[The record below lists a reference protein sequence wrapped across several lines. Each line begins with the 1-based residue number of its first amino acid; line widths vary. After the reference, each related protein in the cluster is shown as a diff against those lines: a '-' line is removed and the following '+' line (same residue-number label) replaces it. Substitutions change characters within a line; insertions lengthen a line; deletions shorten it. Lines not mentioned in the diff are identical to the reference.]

1 MSRLSFQIKLFVNA
15 TFLAALI
22 TSLQANA
29 TTNTTSEAESAII
42 RGNLTKVDQC
52 SSCLDLKK
60 VLKRCA
66 KECSIFGKLQSLF
79 FQAKNRLGK
88 CSKVGPIA
96 IEYDRTTQMVKC
108 ENNTQF
114 NQHID
119 FSDGQVDYMYW
130 DPKESPSNRKNFD
143 KFVHDFNE
151 HYRNYLKN
159 YDETI
164 LKNFRKNIKT
174 KRIKLSKTDFKSRTI
189 DPPTN
194 YRYAAGGKPYGKVT
208 LDSKLDLHIVI
219 PLTRGIFTDG
229 SRLQDQICSQNK
241 SFIFSG
247 NPSQLIHWS
256 PPLQINPLCE
266 ESYDPSEVDIIL
278 YYRNDSPHPVIEVV
292 TNSPACVPKDVYGFD
307 LKDKVYKLADFFC
320 TG

>member
-1 MSRLSFQIKLFVNA
+1 MLSLAVQIKVFVIA
-15 TFLAALI
+15 TLLASLI
-22 TSLQANA
+22 SSRQANA
-29 TTNTTSEAESAII
+29 ASDAATQSQSTVI
-42 RGNLTKVDQC
+42 RGHLTKVDQC

-60 VLKRCA
+60 TLNRCA

-96 IEYDRTTQMVKC
+96 IEHDRTTQMVKC

-159 YDETI
+159 YDEKI

-174 KRIKLSKTDFKSRTI
+174 KSIKLSKTDFKSRII

-208 LDSKLDLHIVI
+208 LDSKLNLHMAI
-219 PLTRGIFTDG
+219 PLTSGIFSG
-229 SRLQDQICSQNK
+229 YPRLQDQICSQNK

-256 PPLQINPLCE
+256 PPLKINPLCE
-266 ESYDPSEVDIIL
+266 ESYHPGEVDITL

-292 TNSPACVPKDVYGFD
+292 TNAPACVPNYVYGFD
-307 LKDKVYKLADFFC
+307 VKDKVYKLADFFC
-320 TG
+320 SG